1 MKKSRLSIPI
11 APPGI
16 RLQLTLWYTIV
27 SALLMLL
34 FGIIFYLST
43 ENLLASS
50 FDTTLRLRS
59 QQVAEGIS
67 IRGGKIR
74 VENIVHELP
83 ELDSPV
89 ALMDST
95 ETIFNLPTSKKDVD
109 QHTAYSA
116 NGGNVLVQ
124 VLDLQRQVL
133 YRTAPFKGL
142 KVPNSSI
149 TSPMGGTPWYG
160 TVPDANDQPIRLYS
174 TMLVND
180 GRTIGIVQV
189 GQSLA
194 RLNETLQNILLALLV
209 LTPFI
214 LALCGLGSYW
224 LAGRAFI
231 PIHRLTR
238 TAREV
243 GAKDLH
249 RRVPVPVAHDEVRDL
264 SIIFNEMIGR
274 LERSFAQQRRFVAD
288 ASHELRTPVA
298 VIRNMTEVTL
308 AQPGT
313 HEDYQQVLRE
323 INAESERL
331 GRLINDLLAIARTDE
346 GEVTLDFEPVRLDLL
361 AIDVVESLEPLAIER
376 DIVLHIGKLNP
387 ALMLGDAA
395 RLIQILMN
403 LVDNALNYTNPGG
416 VVTISV
422 ETCATHVHLI
432 VHDTGIG
439 IAQKDIEHIFE
450 RFYRADPARSKAI
463 GGSGLGLAILD
474 WAVRAHKGVV
484 IVESELKKG
493 STFTVTLP
501 LAPIDYR

>member
-1 MKKSRLSIPI
+1 MKKPRLPVSIT
-11 APPGI
+11 PPGI
-16 RLQLTLWYTIV
+16 RLQLTLSYTIV
-27 SALLMLL
+27 SAVLMLL

-59 QQVAEGIS
+59 QQVAEGVM
-67 IRGGKIR
+67 IRNGKIR
-74 VENIVHELP
+74 VEDIVRELP

-89 ALMDST
+89 AIMDNT
-95 ETIFNLPTSKKDVD
+95 GNVYNFPTSAKDLD
-109 QHTAYSA
+109 QHTAPSA
-116 NGGNVLVQ
+116 SSGNVLVQ
-124 VLDLQRQVL
+124 VLDLQGQVL

-142 KVPNSSI
+142 KVPEDSI
-149 TSPMGGTPWYG
+149 TSPMHGTPWYG
-160 TVPDANDQPIRLYS
+160 TVQDINDQPIRLYS
-174 TMLVND
+174 TMLVD
-180 GRTIGIVQV
+180 EGRTVGIVQV

-194 RLNETLQNILLALLV
+194 RLNVTLQNILLALLV

-249 RRVPVPVAHDEVRDL
+249 RRVPVPVARDEVRDL

-313 HEDYQQVLRE
+313 REDYQEVLRE

-331 GRLINDLLAIARTDE
+331 GRLISDLLAIARTDE
-346 GEVTLDFEPVRLDLL
+346 GQTKLDVEPVRLDLL
-361 AIDVVESLEPLAIER
+361 AIDVVESLEALAVER
-376 DIVLHIGKLNP
+376 DIVLRIDKLAP
-387 ALMLGDAA
+387 ALMFGDAA
-395 RLIQILMN
+395 RLIQIIMN

-416 VVTISV
+416 IVTISV
-422 ETCATHVHLI
+422 ETCATHVHLS
-432 VHDTGIG
+432 VRDTGIG

-450 RFYRADPARSKAI
+450 RFYRADPARSKSV

-474 WAVRAHKGVV
+474 WAVRAHHGVV
-484 IVESELKKG
+484 TVESEQKKG
-493 STFTVTLP
+493 SIFTVTLP
-501 LAPIDYR
+501 LAPAN